1 MSDDIRSLLVETFNI
16 DLAEIGS
23 AARVALPIGPQQH
36 DMLDLL
42 GQDGAVLCAIPAD
55 SAPSMVAI
63 AYDLHAQGMVAGE
76 REAWAKLRALIGAA
90 AG

>member
-1 MSDDIRSLLVETFNI
+1 MSDDIRTLLVDTFNI

-23 AARVALPIGPQQH
+23 AARVALPTGPRQH

-55 SAPSMVAI
+55 SAPAMAAI
-63 AYDLHAQGMVAGE
+63 AYDLHAEGMVTGE
-76 REAWAKLRALIGAA
+76 RAAWAKLRAMIGAA